1 MNYLLPVGFSIITT
15 PPAEFAFKMSRCRT
29 GRPGSD
35 MILLSHGLNSK
46 KRNGDGELG
55 SASHKI
61 KQLQGLKASS
71 GDKSELLTK

>member
-1 MNYLLPVGFSIITT
+1 
-15 PPAEFAFKMSRCRT
+15 
-29 GRPGSD
+29 

-46 KRNGDGELG
+46 KRTGDGELG

-61 KQLQGLKASS
+61 KQLQGRETSL